1 MRQTVIKMHQP
12 AMQITKD
19 YEFILDFGLCPVKK
33 LCKTCPA
40 QCHEHVWQTWN
51 SVVSSHFRT
60 VIKWT
65 KISFPLWHRASR
77 AAQTRANRMLPSQE
91 GAAKQ
96 VRNAKWKRMALDWNL
111 VPYQYW
117 TEEWPFI
124 AMKSGPPSLKF
135 FKMTL
140 KCFGS
145 AQTDANSK
153 TKQFLHVYEP
163 CNPPDISWLH
173 SSLEHSA
180 AIKRGWAS
188 KWLRSKPPEVSQI
201 SSISAKGCKKN
212 VWNPLITLWYGST
225 WLDQVVS
232 NYIRLPNSLYSERSF
247 ANVFV
252 SPFPVTPLQLLEH
265 HSDPCDGRR
274 ATAIVSMFF
283 LKT

>member
-1 MRQTVIKMHQP
+1 MRQTVIKMHPP

-145 AQTDANSK
+145 AQTDAEQQNK
-153 TKQFLHVYEP
+153 TVSP
-163 CNPPDISWLH
+163 CLWTLQSSWHLLTAFQPRAL
-173 SSLEHSA
+173 SSNKKGLGFKMA
-180 AIKRGWAS
+180 AFEAS
-188 KWLRSKPPEVSQI
+188 
-201 SSISAKGCKKN
+201 G
-212 VWNPLITLWYGST
+212 
-225 WLDQVVS
+225 
-232 NYIRLPNSLYSERSF
+232 SF
-247 ANVFV
+247 ANLFN
-252 SPFPVTPLQLLEH
+252 
-265 HSDPCDGRR
+265 
-274 ATAIVSMFF
+274 
-283 LKT
+283 